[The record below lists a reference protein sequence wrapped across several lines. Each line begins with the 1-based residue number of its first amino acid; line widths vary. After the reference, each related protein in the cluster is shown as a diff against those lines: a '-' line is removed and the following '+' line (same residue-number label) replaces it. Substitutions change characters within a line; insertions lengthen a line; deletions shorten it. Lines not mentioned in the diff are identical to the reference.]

1 MGAKD
6 ETTMTPDTSRRDK
19 VASLAANTMVLEHQL
34 EPDAAKA
41 LIAASGDVSLVVGRD
56 GRILHVEVSSDDFD
70 GLGTE
75 AWTGKP
81 LADVVTVESRE
92 KCSELLAEAAV
103 KGRSGWRQLNHPST
117 SGADIPLR
125 YSAVSLGP
133 ERPFVVVGRDL
144 RSVAQLQRRLVE
156 AQQAMER
163 EYARIRNA
171 ETRYQLLFQLA
182 SEAILIVDAVSGRVV
197 ESNPAASRLLGMSQK
212 RLNGLALTSAFNDA
226 SARAVQSL
234 IAAARTAG
242 RIEDVHAQLGV
253 GEGSVLLTASLFRTG
268 STTLVLVRI
277 RPIGDRTSNAPT
289 VQTSILQVI
298 DRLPEAFVVTDMQ
311 HNILAANASFLDLA
325 QIGTEHQCKG
335 QPISRWLGR
344 PGVELDA
351 LFATLRNHGTARSFS
366 TIMRGEFN
374 RIEDVDIA
382 AVQVETGELP
392 CIGLSIRPAG
402 GHEREPARGD
412 LELPN
417 SEQFTELVGRV
428 ALKEIV
434 RETTDVIERL
444 CIEAALELTGD
455 NRASAAEMLG
465 VSRQSLYS
473 KLRRFGLVESDSAPE
488 RETE

>member
-1 MGAKD
+1 
-6 ETTMTPDTSRRDK
+6 MTLDTSRRDK
-19 VASLAANTMVLEHQL
+19 VASRVDTAVLEHQL

-41 LIAASGDVSLVVGRD
+41 LIAASGDVSLVVGLD
-56 GRILHVEVSSDDFD
+56 GRILHVDVSSEDFE
-70 GLGTE
+70 GLGSE
-75 AWTGKP
+75 NWAGK
-81 LADVVTVESRE
+81 LLVDVVTPECRE
-92 KCSELLAEAAV
+92 KCTELLAEAAA
-103 KGRSGWRQLNHPST
+103 KSRSGWRQLNHPAS
-117 SGADIPLR
+117 SGPDIPLR

-133 ERPFVVVGRDL
+133 DRPFVVVGRDL
-144 RSVAQLQRRLVE
+144 RGVAQLQRRLVD

-182 SEAILIVDAVSGRVV
+182 SEAIVIVDAVTGRVV
-197 ESNPAASRLLGMSQK
+197 ESNPAASRLLGLSQK
-212 RLNGLALTSAFNDA
+212 RLTGLALTSAFNDA

-242 RIEDVHAQLGV
+242 RVEDVHAQLGD
-253 GEGSVLLTASLFRTG
+253 GEASVLLTASLFRAG
-268 STTLVLVRI
+268 GTTLVLVRI
-277 RPIGDRTSNAPT
+277 RPISDRTSNAPT

-298 DRLPEAFVVTDMQ
+298 DRLPEAFVITDLQ

-325 QIGTEHQCKG
+325 QLGAEQQCKG
-335 QPISRWLGR
+335 QQVSRWLGR

-351 LFATLRNHGTARSFS
+351 LFATLRSHGTARSFS
-366 TIMRGEFN
+366 TIVRGEFN

-382 AVQVETGELP
+382 AVQVDTGELP
-392 CIGLSIRPAG
+392 CIGLSIRPTG
-402 GHEREPARGD
+402 SHERDGGRSE

-473 KLRRFGLVESDSAPE
+473 KLRRFGLVDSDAGS
-488 RETE
+488 ETEAD